1 MGLLLQ
7 LKDWV
12 ANLLFSF
19 KIRFKY
25 GKIFNS
31 NKLSALQEAT

>member
-7 LKDWV
+7 LADWV
-12 ANLLFSF
+12 ATLLFSF

-25 GKIFNS
+25 GITFDSK
-31 NKLSALQEAT
+31 KLSALQEAT